1 MTLAFSVFAGEM
13 PARLWENLL
22 VSNWGFTA
30 LSASVLAVVVG
41 GSLGSSNAAASLGV
55 DGRQAVQPT
64 VSMTSS
70 EASAVAVSGPL
81 ACRGKRLWRR
91 PPGKRVHI
99 TVHLGDQHAT
109 LTGVTI
115 RRSSSS
121 GTNSWLRHARVVVRG
136 GGDVIR
142 YRTPRD
148 PTYQFRAKHP
158 QQMAQVGTKQLHGVV
173 CLVRFHAGE
182 PAVGL
187 VGDSPVFMGG
197 APRQVLLASSAHRR
211 QIVPGD
217 FRRYSM
223 HTASPEPLL
232 VTGDM
237 RFFGVGIADFDS
249 GFPLRVFTVS
259 NGHLR
264 NVSADHPDRIEHDAS
279 NWLQQFRHP
288 RHGPRLGALAAWA
301 ADMCTL
307 GHQTRAFHKI
317 DRLAAAH
324 RLRRRFSPWKT
335 DAAIARYLKHF
346 LIRTGYA
353 T

>member
-1 MTLAFSVFAGEM
+1 
-13 PARLWENLL
+13 
-22 VSNWGFTA
+22 VSNWGVTA
-30 LSASVLAVVVG
+30 LSAAVLAVVVG
-41 GSLGSSNAAASLGV
+41 GSVGSSNAAASLGA
-55 DGRQAVQPT
+55 DDHQAVRPT
-64 VSMTSS
+64 VSAASS
-70 EASAVAVSGPL
+70 EATAVTVSRKL

-99 TVHLGDQHAT
+99 TVRLGNQRAT

-115 RRSSSS
+115 RRPTFS

-148 PTYQFRAKHP
+148 VTYPFHVRRP
-158 QQMAQVGTKQLHGVV
+158 QQLAEVGTKHLHGVV

-182 PAVGL
+182 PPVGL

-197 APRQVLLASSAHRR
+197 APRQVLLASSAPRR

-217 FRRYSM
+217 FRKYSM

-237 RFFGVGIADFDS
+237 RFFGATGADVDS
-249 GFPLRVFTVS
+249 GFPLRVFTVT
-259 NGHLR
+259 NGRLR
-264 NVSADHPDRIEHDAS
+264 NVSADHPDRIERDAS
-279 NWLQQFRHP
+279 MWLQQFRHP
-288 RHGPRLGALAAWA
+288 GNGPRLGALAAWA

-307 GHQTRAFHKI
+307 GHQARAFHKI

-324 RLRRRFSPWKT
+324 RLRPIRLLWKT
-335 DAAIARYLKHF
+335 DAIFARYLKHF
-346 LIRTGYA
+346 LVRTGYA